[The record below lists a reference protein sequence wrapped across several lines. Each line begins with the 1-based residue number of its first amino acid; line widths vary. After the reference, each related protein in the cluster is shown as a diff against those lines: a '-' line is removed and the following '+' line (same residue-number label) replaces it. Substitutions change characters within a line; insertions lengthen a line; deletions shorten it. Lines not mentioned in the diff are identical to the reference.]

1 MGLFNIY
8 LEEKTVSVIA
18 VFPGRFQPFHKGHLD
33 IYKKLIEKFGK
44 TNIYII
50 TGDNLNSKNKENNPL
65 NFKQKKELIASV
77 GIPKNRIIKM
87 KGSAYNI
94 DNIFSSLKKNKKDF
108 KLIVCFSEK
117 DLGIKNL
124 GKTYKPFKNISL
136 MKTADKNGYIYLVP
150 VFKNF
155 NASDIRKRL
164 KKNTLKGVL
173 NKIPENPEYLRLLKN
188 FFNITE

>member
-1 MGLFNIY
+1 MELFNIY
-8 LEEKTVSVIA
+8 LEEKNIPVTA

-44 TNIYII
+44 TNVYII

-65 NFKQKKELIASV
+65 NFKQKKELIASA
-77 GIPKNRIIKM
+77 GIPKSKIIKM
-87 KGSAYNI
+87 RGSAYNI

-117 DLGIKNL
+117 DLEIKNL

-136 MKTADKNGYIYLVP
+136 MKTADKNGYIYLTP
-150 VFKNF
+150 VFKNI
-155 NASDIRKRL
+155 NATEIRKQL
-164 KKNTLKGVL
+164 KKNTLKRIL
-173 NKIPENPEYLRLLKN
+173 SKLPENPEYLKLIKN